1 MVFFSTPVQ
10 PEKKISFLDEKDS
23 INTYLHNL
31 IFEFFARFHFMCLV
45 FLIVGQFPDG
55 TVPRLP
61 LPRGQIPDWH
71 FPDGHFPDGHFPDGH
86 FPNGHFPERTI
97 PWPDTSPK
105 DTSPTGHFP
114 TKTFPRTDISR
125 LKRIFKFLH
134 FLGKLFVKANGLDF
148 PFFLSDILSIHFIYT
163 HVMYKSFNL
172 LNITCQCSAIIFS

>member
-61 LPRGQIPDWH
+61 LPRGH
-71 FPDGHFPDGHFPDGH
+71 VPDGHFPDGH

-105 DTSPTGHFP
+105 DTSPTEHFP
-114 TKTFPRTDISR
+114 TKTFPRTDISPT
-125 LKRIFKFLH
+125 KTYFQIS
-134 FLGKLFVKANGLDF
+134 A
-148 PFFLSDILSIHFIYT
+148 FFRETF
-163 HVMYKSFNL
+163 
-172 LNITCQCSAIIFS
+172 C

>member
-1 MVFFSTPVQ
+1 
-10 PEKKISFLDEKDS
+10 
-23 INTYLHNL
+23 
-31 IFEFFARFHFMCLV
+31 MCLV

-71 FPDGHFPDGHFPDGH
+71 FPDGRFPDGHFPDGH

-114 TKTFPRTDISR
+114 TKTFPR